1 MKIQAQ
7 QLIAGNDY
15 SDLVKDAYVGYG
27 TLSICMAYISNEARP
42 DYEQQVPAWPSKD
55 TCDDFL
61 GNDYSIETLSYFDIE
76 AFQSISNCDLYILA
90 LSNLTEHEVHEIDLM
105 MAEMSV
111 LVLYQGEN
119 VFRKMQ
125 HVDSL
130 IRCEHDLL
138 KAMFAL
144 GWSVWTSSFCC
155 PPIGFDLADFFRSV
169 LHFDHGVMR
178 LVENATLADDPENKA
193 KEALESLYADEI
205 THQQVSS
212 VFVALNSY
220 PEKFFKYLSP
230 VTAVYNSWLKA
241 GSDQTLFSFT
251 GHRIKTTYQAYPL
264 LQITMLVNT
273 EPLEAFQLRKKI
285 ESEEMEIARENQIP
299 RKNPFM
305 GDDVD
310 FDWEGIPEFLIPQHL
325 RAVEGKD

>member
-7 QLIAGNDY
+7 QLITGNGFR
-15 SDLVKDAYVGYG
+15 DLVKDVYEDCG
-27 TLSICMAYISNEARP
+27 TLSICLAYISNEARP
-42 DYEQQVPAWPSKD
+42 DFKQQVPAWPSKD
-55 TCDDFL
+55 TCDEFL
-61 GNDYSIETLSYFDIE
+61 GHDYSIEVLSYFDIE
-76 AFQSISNCDLYILA
+76 SFKSISNCDLYILA
-90 LSNLTEHEVHEIDLM
+90 LSNLTEHEIQEIDLM
-105 MAEMSV
+105 MVDMSV

-155 PPIGFDLADFFRSV
+155 PPSAFDLAEFFSGV
-169 LHFDHGVMR
+169 LQFDHGVMR
-178 LVENATLADDPENKA
+178 LVENATLADDPESKA

-220 PEKFFKYLSP
+220 PENFFKYLSP
-230 VTAVYNSWLKA
+230 VLGVYNSWLEA
-241 GSDQTLFSFT
+241 GSDQTLLSFT

-264 LQITMLVNT
+264 LQITMLASA
-273 EPLEAFQLRKKI
+273 EPLEAFQLRKKVK
-285 ESEEMEIARENQIP
+285 SEEMEIARKNQIP

-310 FDWEGIPEFLIPQHL
+310 FDWEGIPEFLVPQHL